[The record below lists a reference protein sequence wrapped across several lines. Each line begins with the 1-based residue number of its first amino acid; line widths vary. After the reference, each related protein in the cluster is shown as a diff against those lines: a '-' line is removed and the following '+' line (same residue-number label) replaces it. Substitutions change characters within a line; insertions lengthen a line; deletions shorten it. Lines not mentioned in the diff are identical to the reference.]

1 MPHRYLWYLVSLRI
15 PCAVALSLLA
25 NPLGLWYPMW
35 ALRSISYLTSASTLL
50 PMWYTSLAPVLCTST
65 PGLWYTISGVV
76 LLRVTGPLH
85 TYTKHLIHDTVV
97 SPKPISSVHVVGCYW
112 YCIPY
117 TARYSWYYIPYVI
130 SYPLGIGIPCGLYAV
145 SHTSLRHPHYYP
157 GLAHLLV
164 PVLAPPRQASG
175 YTISGV
181 CCYGSLDHSTYSYRW
196 YVRIPSIWTPHLR
209 WYIWWVDL
217 DTMPGYLSGGT
228 YLISPYLGLH
238 TTGMGI
244 CGIG

>member
-65 PGLWYTISGVV
+65 PGIWYTISGVV

-85 TYTKHLIHDTVV
+85 TYTKHLIHDTVGI
-97 SPKPISSVHVVGCYW
+97 SQAYISSVHVVGCSW

-130 SYPLGIGIPCGLYAV
+130 SYPLGIGIPLWVIRSISYLTSASTLLPRVGTPSCSCASTSTPGIWVHHIWCMLLRV
-145 SHTSLRHPHYYP
+145 SGP
-157 GLAHLLV
+157 
-164 PVLAPPRQASG
+164 
-175 YTISGV
+175 
-181 CCYGSLDHSTYSYRW
+181 
-196 YVRIPSIWTPHLR
+196 
-209 WYIWWVDL
+209 
-217 DTMPGYLSGGT
+217 
-228 YLISPYLGLH
+228 LH
-238 TTGMGI
+238 V
-244 CGIG
+244 